1 VELLVW
7 IAVGIVV
14 GLAVL
19 ALAPLLIVGS
29 WFMIITAVLG
39 LADGAIWLLDQG
51 WRPIR
56 PEVKPV
62 SSPGLG
68 DVTH

>member
-1 VELLVW
+1 MELLLW

-29 WFMIITAVLG
+29 WFMIITVALG

-51 WRPIR
+51 WRTIQ
-56 PEVKPV
+56 PEVNPV
-62 SSPGLG
+62 LSPGLG
-68 DVTH
+68 DVTR